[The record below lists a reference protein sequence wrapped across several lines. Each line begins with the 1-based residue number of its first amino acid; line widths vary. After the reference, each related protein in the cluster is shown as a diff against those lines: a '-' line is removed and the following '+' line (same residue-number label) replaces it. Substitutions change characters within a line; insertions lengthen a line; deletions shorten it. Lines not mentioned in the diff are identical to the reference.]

1 MFILDLFKTKTMKQQ
16 ELEHLKKAIDM
27 LQKNY
32 EKKVISSEYY
42 LKKNQEFLK
51 KKEKLEKQLNI
62 TKY

>member
-1 MFILDLFKTKTMKQQ
+1 MFLFPSFKSPERKQQ
-16 ELEHLKKAIDM
+16 ELDHLNKAIDM
-27 LQKNY
+27 LYQNY

-51 KKEKLEKQLNI
+51 KKEKLEKQLHI

>member
-1 MFILDLFKTKTMKQQ
+1 MFWFPSFKSPERKQQ
-16 ELEHLKKAIDM
+16 ELDHLNRAIDM
-27 LQKNY
+27 LYQNY

-51 KKEKLEKQLNI
+51 KKEKLEKQLHI

>member
-16 ELEHLKKAIDM
+16 ELEHLNKAIAM
-27 LQKNY
+27 LQQNY
-32 EKKVISSEYY
+32 EKKIISSEYY